1 MLSAAAKRELR
12 ARAQRLRPTVIVGAA
27 GLSPPLLA
35 EAARAL
41 EDHELVKVR
50 FAETD
55 RDAFRAA
62 AARLASQ
69 LDAEL
74 VQTVGRVAVLYR
86 ERAGGSSSRR

>member
-1 MLSAAAKRELR
+1 MLSTADRRALR

-41 EDHELVKVR
+41 DAHELVKVR
-50 FAETD
+50 FAEPD
-55 RDAFRAA
+55 RDLFRAA
-62 AARLASQ
+62 ADRLAAQ
-69 LDAEL
+69 LDADL

-86 ERAGGSSSRR
+86 ERRDDDPG

>member
-1 MLSAAAKRELR
+1 M
-12 ARAQRLRPTVIVGAA
+12 VGAA

-50 FAETD
+50 FAESD
-55 RDAFRAA
+55 RTAFRAA
-62 AARLASQ
+62 ASRLAAQ
-69 LDAEL
+69 LDADL

-86 ERAGGSSSRR
+86 QREDGTT